1 MMQQVLQSGTINDL
15 IFSAIEAL
23 FYIWDTRQIM
33 DAIAL
38 ALIATVFYLAAA
50 SYQFMALR
58 RKAPVRPSMIQ
69 LLGSAAALNHGLSV
83 WLAMFQSD
91 GVHLGLTEMGLLAT
105 FTISVMLLL
114 SSLKKPVLN
123 LAVGVFPM
131 SMLALLFAIWGPTSA
146 PSEIPHG
153 LLSHI
158 MTSLVAYSLIIIA
171 ACQAMLVAV
180 QNYQLK
186 HKHTRGIIQVLP
198 PLQTMERL
206 LFELICGGILA
217 LTLAIATGF
226 VFIENLFAQHLAHKT
241 VLTLMA
247 WLVFAVLMGGHHLM
261 GWRGMTA
268 VRWTLG
274 GTTLLVLGYFG
285 SKFALEVLIN

>member
-1 MMQQVLQSGTINDL
+1 
-15 IFSAIEAL
+15 
-23 FYIWDTRQIM
+23 M

-38 ALIATVFYLAAA
+38 ALIAIVFYLAAA
-50 SYQFMALR
+50 SYQWMALKQ
-58 RKAPVRPSMIQ
+58 KAPVRPALIQ
-69 LLGSAAALNHGLSV
+69 LLGCAAILNHGLSV
-83 WLAMFQSD
+83 WLAIFQQD
-91 GVHLGLTEMGLLAT
+91 GVHLGLSEMGSLAT
-105 FTISVMLLL
+105 FTISLMLIL
-114 SSLKKPVLN
+114 SSLKKPVMN

-131 SMLALLFAIWGPTSA
+131 SMLALLFAIWGPMSG
-146 PSEIPHG
+146 PSEMPHG

-186 HKHTRGIIQVLP
+186 HKQTRGIIQVLP

-206 LFELICGGILA
+206 LFELICFGVMA
-217 LTLAIATGF
+217 LTLAILTGF
-226 VFIENLFAQHLAHKT
+226 IFIENLFAQHLAHKT

-247 WLVFAVLMGGHHLM
+247 WSVFAVLLAGHYWM

-274 GTTLLVLGYFG
+274 GTTLLVMGYFG
-285 SKFALEVLIN
+285 SKFALEVLINGG